1 MIVPQNSLWD
11 WSKIRINLGTKHVI
25 YQKLPNFMLRKNIYV
40 TGIKE
45 SSVACEYVFY
55 RPEYNGKR
63 RHQGIEF

>member
-40 TGIKE
+40 TGIK
-45 SSVACEYVFY
+45 
-55 RPEYNGKR
+55 
-63 RHQGIEF
+63 